1 MSFLGAFR
9 PSSAALGGLLWKNPW
24 RLSSPRKAR
33 VRQRLRD
40 VDMVI
45 ETVRASGVTCSAL
58 ERDLK
63 LPKENDM
70 HSRDKYTIFSPTGV
84 NFRKSVHKV
93 PKWTRKTLRVNPRGF

>member
-9 PSSAALGGLLWKNPW
+9 PTSAAFGGLLWKNPW
-24 RLSSPRKAR
+24 RLSSTRKAR

-40 VDMVI
+40 VDTVI
-45 ETVRASGVTCSAL
+45 ETIRASGVQCRAL
-58 ERDLK
+58 DRDLR
-63 LPKENDM
+63 LPKEQEM
-70 HSRDKYTIFSPTGV
+70 HPRDKYTVFSPTGV

>member
-9 PSSAALGGLLWKNPW
+9 PSSTALGGLLWKNPW
-24 RLSSPRKAR
+24 RLSGPRKSR

-40 VDMVI
+40 VDTVI
-45 ETVRASGVTCSAL
+45 ETVRASGVECKAL
-58 ERDLK
+58 TNNLT
-63 LPKENDM
+63 LPKESEM
-70 HSRDKYTIFSPTGV
+70 HPRDKYTVFSPRGV